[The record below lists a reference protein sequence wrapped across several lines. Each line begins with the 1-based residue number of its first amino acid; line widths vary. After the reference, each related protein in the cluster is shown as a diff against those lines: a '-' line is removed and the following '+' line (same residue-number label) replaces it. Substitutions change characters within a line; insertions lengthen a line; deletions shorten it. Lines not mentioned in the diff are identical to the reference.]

1 MASRAWYVIFPKK
14 HLAALI
20 KLTFLCVEVGLKQP
34 VLFVLLMIRRS
45 KIKLGEVLS
54 GIIVWRDMLSTLKAK
69 LVSIWGVKK
78 EYRLKVFY
86 LTTTFFL
93 FTGCQAI
100 WRPLKTSVFATIV
113 GKYNV
118 PRAKLFVVIPII
130 FLILLYSRLVDVLR
144 RHQLL
149 YCFALFHGIGGIIL
163 YFFLKHPVYGIAN
176 TDQSSYRIFGWVFY
190 LFLESFGAFMSA
202 TFWAFAN
209 SINTP
214 KDSKNYYGIFVS
226 GSKVG
231 GILAA
236 ALLYVFV
243 TYSGGAAN
251 VVLPNSL
258 LVGSV
263 LLLFGAYS
271 VYLLMKNVPG
281 YYMHGYEVAYKAE
294 KQRAKEKEKKKVG
307 WVKQSL
313 EGLVTIV
320 KTPYVLGIFS
330 MIAFYEIIIVIVDY
344 MVLLVATNGAN
355 ELTAYYALYTLGMHS
370 VGLVIAFLG
379 TVPLQRFLGI
389 RRSVVIP
396 SILAICLLSLALA
409 FPTPWVLF
417 GVFMVLRAINYGLNH
432 PTREALYV
440 PTTKAIKFK
449 AKAWT
454 DAFGSR
460 ISKAAGSVFNIA
472 AGGAV
477 APGLIFGLGL
487 ASVWLVVSNVLGKS
501 YQKAIDEKRVIGEE
515 AEAESL

>member
-1 MASRAWYVIFPKK
+1 
-14 HLAALI
+14 
-20 KLTFLCVEVGLKQP
+20 
-34 VLFVLLMIRRS
+34 MIRRF
-45 KIKLGEVLS
+45 KKNWGGVLS
-54 GIIVWRDMLSTLKAK
+54 GIIVGRGMLSTLKAK
-69 LVSIWGVKK
+69 LGSIWGVKK
-78 EYRLKVFY
+78 EHLLKVFY
-86 LTTTFFL
+86 LTSTFFL

-118 PRAKLFVVIPII
+118 PRAKLLVILPII
-130 FLILLYSRLVDVLR
+130 FLILIYSKLVDVLR

-149 YCFALFHGIGGIIL
+149 YCFALFHGICGIIL

-209 SINTP
+209 SINNP

-231 GILAA
+231 GIIFAG
-236 ALLYVFV
+236 LLYILV
-243 TYSGGAAN
+243 TYSGDAAS

-258 LVGSV
+258 LIGSV
-263 LLLFGAYS
+263 LLLLGAYS
-271 VYLLMKNVPG
+271 IYLLMKNVPG

-294 KQRAKEKEKKKVG
+294 KQRSKEEKKKKIG

-313 EGLVTIV
+313 EGIVTIV

-330 MIAFYEIIIVIVDY
+330 MIAFYEIIIVVMDY
-344 MVLLVATNGAN
+344 IVLLVASSSTNGPS
-355 ELTAYYALYTLGMHS
+355 ELTGYYALYYLGMHS
-370 VGLVIAFLG
+370 VGLIIAFFG

-389 RRSVVIP
+389 RRSVLVP
-396 SILAICLLSLALA
+396 SILAIGLLAIALV
-409 FPTPWVLF
+409 FPTAGVLF
-417 GVFMVLRAINYGLNH
+417 AILVVLRAINYGLNH

-460 ISKAAGSVFNIA
+460 FSKAVGSVFNIVTN
-472 AGGAV
+472 GLV

-515 AEAESL
+515 ADTES